1 MKQAVAEVETTLKSV
16 SSKKRRGLTVI
27 PNVLEEDVPYFSGV
41 KQVQWLA
48 SRHRAMEARIKHLYV
63 TVKHLETVDK
73 EKAKDLLTNLKNA
86 HF

>member
-1 MKQAVAEVETTLKSV
+1 MVGQTYQHVLDV
-16 SSKKRRGLTVI
+16 SYFNGL
-27 PNVLEEDVPYFSGV
+27 N
-41 KQVQWLA
+41 QVQWLA
-48 SRHRAMEARIKHLYV
+48 SWHRTVEAPIKQLYV